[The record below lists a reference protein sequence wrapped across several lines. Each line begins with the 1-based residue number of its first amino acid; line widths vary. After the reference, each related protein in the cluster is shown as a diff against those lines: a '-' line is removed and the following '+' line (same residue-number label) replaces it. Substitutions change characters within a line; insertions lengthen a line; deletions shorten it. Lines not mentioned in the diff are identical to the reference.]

1 MRTRITEREL
11 SRITSRII
19 NEIEED
25 GMNGETMSGD
35 INRVMDFAYEMIT
48 ELAPDGPRNRR
59 QYMAAINQLES
70 DFNYSI
76 RNLKGNLGMGE

>member
-1 MRTRITEREL
+1 MKTRITEREL
-11 SRITSRII
+11 SRIASRII

-25 GMNGETMSGD
+25 GMNDETMSGD

-59 QYMAAINQLES
+59 QYMSAINQLES
-70 DFNYSI
+70 NFNYAI
-76 RNLKGNLGMGE
+76 RNLKGNLGME

>member
-1 MRTRITEREL
+1 MRTRITERDL
-11 SRITSRII
+11 SRIASRII

-25 GMNGETMSGD
+25 GMNDETVSGD

-59 QYMAAINQLES
+59 QYMAAINQLER
-70 DFNYSI
+70 DFNYAL
-76 RNLKGNLGMGE
+76 RNLKGNLGME

>member
-1 MRTRITEREL
+1 MRTRITERDL
-11 SRITSRII
+11 SRIASRII

-25 GMNGETMSGD
+25 GMNDETVSGD

-59 QYMAAINQLES
+59 QYMAAINQLEH

-76 RNLKGNLGMGE
+76 RNLKGNLGME

>member
-1 MRTRITEREL
+1 MKTRISEREL
-11 SRITSRII
+11 SRIASRII
-19 NEIEED
+19 NEMEED
-25 GMNGETMSGD
+25 GMKDETMSGD

-70 DFNYSI
+70 DFNYAL
-76 RNLKGNLGMGE
+76 RNLKGNLGME